1 TSKMIL
7 QNPHPTV
14 VIPDTSISTYMMK
27 NLAVHGNRVALVI
40 DGETGQ
46 TYTFAEIRQD
56 VIKCSSELVRLGVQ
70 PGDMV
75 CMCCANCLEYA
86 VVVIAAAACA
96 AVVTT
101 CNPNYTTDELIKQ
114 LSHSQPL
121 MVFCNADNY
130 SQLKKVAKHVSSIKQ
145 ILILIFFRYT
155 LILTRTSNFAN
166 QYTKSIFDWNIL
178 FFTKRKVEPKED
190 TFLLPYSSG
199 TTGLPKGVMLTHT
212 NFISIIEYF
221 DRVGFPQTGNDVLHL
236 VLPQFHIYGMMMTM
250 CTLAQGS
257 RMVICKRFTVESFFK
272 MVEKYKIN
280 LCVSVPPMVLA
291 MYNSTLH
298 SKYDLS
304 SLKKVISGA
313 APLPLTVAEDVQKK
327 MNLEIAQG
335 WGLSE
340 AVPLSTCYVSGIP
353 LNSVGLL
360 PPNTFLKCVDPD
372 SGRELGPN
380 EEGEICCKGPQVM
393 KGYYKN
399 PTATKQCIDYDGWFH
414 TGDIGYFDEL
424 GFIYIVDRL
433 KELIKYK
440 GFQVAPA
447 ELEAMLL
454 DHPDIT
460 DVAVIGVPDVEAGEV
475 PKAFLVKSRP
485 SLTASEI
492 HKFLE
497 GRVSKFKYLRGGVE
511 FVDIIPKSA
520 SGKILR
526 RELRAKEKLK
536 KSKL

>member
-1 TSKMIL
+1 MIL

-27 NLAVHGNRVALVI
+27 NLAVHGNRVALI

-130 SQLKKVAKHVSSIKQ
+130 SQLKKVAKHVSSIKHIFTSSTSIKTRSIQ
-145 ILILIFFRYT
+145 DLIRDG
-155 LILTRTSNFAN
+155 TS
-166 QYTKSIFDWNIL
+166 QEYPIE
-178 FFTKRKVEPKED
+178 RKVEPKED

-212 NFISIIEYF
+212 NFISIIELS
-221 DRVGFPQTGNDVLHL
+221 RVGFPQTGNDVLHL